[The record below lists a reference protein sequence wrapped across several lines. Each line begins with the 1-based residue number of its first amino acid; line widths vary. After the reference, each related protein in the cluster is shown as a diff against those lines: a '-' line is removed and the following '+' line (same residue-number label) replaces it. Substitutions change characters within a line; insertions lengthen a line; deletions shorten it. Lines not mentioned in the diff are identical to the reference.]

1 MGKLESLLCVQT
13 VLSAALQ
20 QKEVELWTLPV
31 RFLRALPVVITCC
44 GVNVAFHK
52 KSGVPV
58 WGEPEGLLWY
68 R

>member
-1 MGKLESLLCVQT
+1 M
-13 VLSAALQ
+13 VLNTALK

-31 RFLRALPVVITCC
+31 RFLRASSVVITCC

-52 KSGVPV
+52 KSGMLV
-58 WGEPEGLLWY
+58 WGKLEGLLWY